1 MEQQPI
7 HPIKIES
14 GKIESGK
21 VGIVGSGLVGA
32 TTAYAM
38 VMRGIGREIVLVD
51 LKRARAEA
59 EADDI
64 RHAVPFA
71 QALTIRAGDYADLV
85 GCRVVV
91 MTAGVNQRPGETRL
105 QLLARNASVFR
116 QIVPQILTYAPQAI
130 LVVATN
136 PVDINTHLTAQLAAA
151 YGVTSQR
158 VVGSGTTLDTAR
170 FRTLLGGHL
179 GVDAQ
184 HVHAYVIG
192 EHGDSEVLTWSLVT
206 VGGLPLD
213 VYCQEM
219 GVSLDDE
226 MRQQIDQRVRRAA
239 YSIIEGKGATYYGI
253 GSALARIVD
262 VILRDQRAILTVCT
276 PMPTVAGVHDVT
288 IALPRLVGGDGV
300 LATLPQPLNQAEEAL
315 LHKSAQVVRNA
326 LDGLQTD
333 GNEGA

>member
-1 MEQQPI
+1 MINP
-7 HPIKIES
+7 
-14 GKIESGK
+14 GKI
-21 VGIVGSGLVGA
+21 GIVGSGLVGA
-32 TTAYAM
+32 TAAYAM

-51 LKRARAEA
+51 LNRGRAEA

-71 QALTIRAGDYADLV
+71 HPVNIWAGDYADLA

-91 MTAGVNQRPGETRL
+91 ITAGVNQQPGETRL
-105 QLLARNASVFR
+105 QLLARNAAVFR
-116 QIVPQILTYAPQAI
+116 QVVPTILTHAPDAL

-136 PVDINTHLTAQLAAA
+136 PVDITTHLTAQLAALH
-151 YGVTSQR
+151 GVPSSR
-158 VVGSGTTLDTAR
+158 VIGSGTTLDTAR
-170 FRTLLGGHL
+170 FRTLLGSHL

-213 VYCQEM
+213 VFCRQQ
-219 GVSLDDE
+219 GITFDDNV
-226 MRQQIDQRVRRAA
+226 RQQIDHGVRRAA

-262 VILRDQRAILTVCT
+262 VILRDQRAILTICT
-276 PMPTVAGVHDVT
+276 PLPEVLGVADVTVALPHLLGGAGVIT
-288 IALPRLVGGDGV
+288 L
-300 LATLPQPLNQAEEAL
+300 LPQPLNDEEKIL
-315 LHKSAQVVRNA
+315 LYRSAQVVKDA
-326 LDGLQTD
+326 IASLPL
-333 GNEGA
+333 E

>member
-1 MEQQPI
+1 MINP
-7 HPIKIES
+7 
-14 GKIESGK
+14 GKI
-21 VGIVGSGLVGA
+21 GIVGSGLVGA
-32 TTAYAM
+32 TAAYAM

-51 LKRARAEA
+51 LNRGRAEA

-71 QALTIRAGDYADLV
+71 HPVNIWAGDYADLA

-91 MTAGVNQRPGETRL
+91 ITAGVNQQPGETRL
-105 QLLARNASVFR
+105 QLLARNAAVFR
-116 QIVPQILTYAPQAI
+116 QVVPTILTHAPDAL

-136 PVDINTHLTAQLAAA
+136 PVDITTHLTAQLAALH
-151 YGVTSQR
+151 GVPSSR
-158 VVGSGTTLDTAR
+158 VIGSGTTLDTAR
-170 FRTLLGGHL
+170 FRTLLGSHL

-213 VYCQEM
+213 GFCRQQ
-219 GVSLDDE
+219 GITFDDNV
-226 MRQQIDQRVRRAA
+226 RQQIDHGVRRAA

-262 VILRDQRAILTVCT
+262 VILRDQRAILTICT
-276 PMPTVAGVHDVT
+276 PLPEVLGVADVTVALPHLLGGAGVIT
-288 IALPRLVGGDGV
+288 L
-300 LATLPQPLNQAEEAL
+300 LPQPLNDEEKTL
-315 LHKSAQVVRNA
+315 LYRSAQVVKDA
-326 LDGLQTD
+326 IASLPL
-333 GNEGA
+333 E